1 MEQIRSE
8 CKWSMHVF
16 LPLKNF
22 ILQQLVAILHAG
34 LLPAGSFPNC
44 DFSEMCWWCIWWNQP
59 LQRICSLSHNNH
71 HCISLCITHGSGQS
85 SWSCPCGKIDSF
97 FTYFMVKLII
107 LLLNYF
113 LASYLQILWG
123 SAGLVITANIIV
135 FITILGFFVAFDND
149 DVDYS
154 MW

>member
-1 MEQIRSE
+1 M
-8 CKWSMHVF
+8 
-16 LPLKNF
+16 
-22 ILQQLVAILHAG
+22 
-34 LLPAGSFPNC
+34 
-44 DFSEMCWWCIWWNQP
+44 
-59 LQRICSLSHNNH
+59 
-71 HCISLCITHGSGQS
+71 
-85 SWSCPCGKIDSF
+85 
-97 FTYFMVKLII
+97 